1 MQYIA
6 ARAML
11 TEIILPETDQC
22 LFVITV
28 FYDGL
33 GNTKLWLL
41 TSSLPVRAFVRVL
54 NNEWAKGIAEN
65 MLSDVVND

>member
-1 MQYIA
+1 MSFC
-6 ARAML
+6 RNC
-11 TEIILPETDQC
+11 ILR
-22 LFVITV
+22 L
-28 FYDGL
+28 L